1 MRSFFASMLL
11 LCACVQSGWVQAEI
25 FLTQNGGDRV
35 VVDDHLR
42 TGVSRP
48 SREIFASQGNFRVPT
63 RIQVY
68 TGKQVGSDERVTE
81 LWVCDEFNNQIVRFP
96 IDAEG
101 EAEATSKFF
110 WPDALHGCTE
120 FLVHR
125 DEIFMIGPDTSEVE
139 VYPNASG
146 APDRKRRLQDDFA
159 GLFELRVDGDRL
171 YALTSFDDIV
181 AWTIDP
187 EGGDQQ
193 ATILLLA
200 SNFQAPC
207 RGPWE
212 ALEVH
217 DGFAYVLSRPNPPG
231 IICVIELESK
241 RLIRTLSL
249 DGIVEPRQL
258 RVSGNELSVAALEGV
273 YTFDLLAGG
282 EVSPKRS
289 FTLAQVRNLWV
300 TQESEPVAQ
309 TFELALED
317 PVNGAV
323 HSGIGNLRGWA
334 VASEGI
340 AKVDIF
346 INGQLFQA
354 APYGGNRDD
363 VGAVFPDVDGSSAS
377 GFSLAYNYG
386 ALGAGEHT
394 VLARAETR
402 SGGLLEASAT
412 FTTTRPGQEFI
423 PGADAIDL
431 SGASCSINQGRSIR
445 IEDITIDGGG
455 PWDAFLE
462 WQPAAQA
469 FEAQTYIFNADGI

>member
-11 LCACVQSGWVQAEI
+11 LFACVQSGWVQAEI

-171 YALTSFDDIV
+171 YALTSFDDLV

-231 IICVIELESK
+231 VICVIELESK

-258 RVSGNELSVAALEGV
+258 RVSGNEL
-273 YTFDLLAGG
+273 F
-282 EVSPKRS
+282 
-289 FTLAQVRNLWV
+289 
-300 TQESEPVAQ
+300 
-309 TFELALED
+309 
-317 PVNGAV
+317 
-323 HSGIGNLRGWA
+323 
-334 VASEGI
+334 
-340 AKVDIF
+340 VDNF
-346 INGQLFQA
+346 
-354 APYGGNRDD
+354 
-363 VGAVFPDVDGSSAS
+363 GSW
-377 GFSLAYNYG
+377 
-386 ALGAGEHT
+386 
-394 VLARAETR
+394 
-402 SGGLLEASAT
+402 LEA
-412 FTTTRPGQEFI
+412 
-423 PGADAIDL
+423 
-431 SGASCSINQGRSIR
+431 
-445 IEDITIDGGG
+445 
-455 PWDAFLE
+455 
-462 WQPAAQA
+462 
-469 FEAQTYIFNADGI
+469 